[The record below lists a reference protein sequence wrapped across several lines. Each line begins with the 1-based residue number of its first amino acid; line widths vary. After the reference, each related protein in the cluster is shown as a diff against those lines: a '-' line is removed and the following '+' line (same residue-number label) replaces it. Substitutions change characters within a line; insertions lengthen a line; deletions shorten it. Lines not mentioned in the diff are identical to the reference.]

1 MLTILQYGFV
11 LVCSEAK
18 SNASTGWVTSGTEE
32 FNKEASFVEGCVVTN
47 LDDLG
52 LKGHIPPEIDILKA
66 VPIDNL
72 WKAQKVST
80 LHSPIKVPPPQFWI
94 LMLLPHF

>member
-1 MLTILQYGFV
+1 MVQDV
-11 LVCSEAK
+11 LVCYSEAK

-72 WKAQKVST
+72 WKAQKVHTIIHT
-80 LHSPIKVPPPQFWI
+80 LSLRTL
-94 LMLLPHF
+94 LMFAKKP